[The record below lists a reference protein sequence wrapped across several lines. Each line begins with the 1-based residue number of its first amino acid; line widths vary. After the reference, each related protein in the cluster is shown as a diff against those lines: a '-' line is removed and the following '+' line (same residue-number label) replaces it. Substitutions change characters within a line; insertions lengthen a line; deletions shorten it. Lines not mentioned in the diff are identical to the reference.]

1 MSRSIFTPEE
11 LEELAAFDAEIED
24 EDKPLTLEEYRESMR
39 RDRGL
44 QGPPKPHTEAQRA
57 REREH
62 ARKRRK
68 IPAVAERQRQAHRAW
83 YAKNCEYAK
92 AWQREYYLTHT
103 DAKRRSTEELHRRLQ
118 GNPAAAEMRAL
129 RKALGMTLR
138 QLSPIIGRSAQVIH
152 YWETGQTRVP
162 AWALERLRE
171 LAETG
176 SAEASG
182 PAEIVSPP
190 PAFSPTASRSPLPE
204 GARDDGVQLHSVTI
218 AHPAENRQQKGGEES
233 LLIFIKDRRTAL
245 GMTQEDLA
253 ARVGVE
259 RPAIALWEAGA
270 RTPTT
275 DKLPALASALECGI
289 DALFR
294 PPEENADRE
303 EAG

>member
-11 LEELAAFDAEIED
+11 LAELAAFDAEIED

-44 QGPPKPHTEAQRA
+44 QGPTKPHTEAQRA

-68 IPAVAERQRQAHRAW
+68 NPAVAERARQAHRAW

-92 AWQREYYLTHT
+92 AWQREYEKNRGP
-103 DAKRRSTEELHRRLQ
+103 AKKASVQRLWEKLRDSPQ
-118 GNPAAAEMRAL
+118 AREVLEL
-129 RKALGMTLR
+129 RKALEMTQR
-138 QLSPIIGRSAQVIH
+138 QLGPILGRSYAVIH
-152 YWETGQTRVP
+152 NWEAGKTRVP

-176 SAEASG
+176 VPSSGAARRLPPGEGDLSAAAAAKRDEVAQSNINTGAG
-182 PAEIVSPP
+182 P
-190 PAFSPTASRSPLPE
+190 
-204 GARDDGVQLHSVTI
+204 
-218 AHPAENRQQKGGEES
+218 RQQKGGEGS